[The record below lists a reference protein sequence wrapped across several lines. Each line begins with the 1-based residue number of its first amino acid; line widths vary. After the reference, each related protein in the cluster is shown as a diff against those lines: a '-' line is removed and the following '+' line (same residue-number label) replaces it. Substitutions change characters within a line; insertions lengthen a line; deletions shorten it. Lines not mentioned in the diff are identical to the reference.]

1 MNNNDF
7 LEALSR
13 ICNDPEF
20 DNKFNNKNR
29 KRKNKIKAEILCASA
44 KEYVISAIILIFCCI
59 MVVTIMSMSIKNGNT
74 EKSEKNEVV
83 DNHNI
88 LTKMILE
95 DDDINTLSPIDVDL
109 FMRGVP
115 QHQLPLT
122 TSSRYPQILSD
133 FNSRFKIECFK
144 KIEDRKMAV
153 IYKLELEDNNIF
165 AVVVFENTHDY
176 YTDNI
181 IIDSDAC
188 DFWLY
193 TGECY
198 FYSPELTI
206 LFNEKLEENSS
217 FKDFAKE
224 YSGIE
229 HVFTRYINPE
239 SGLIIW
245 TTKILTE
252 KGVQQI
258 IYGLKTTLKYTIG
271 NIEIGDSE
279 LIKVITIDGV

>member
-1 MNNNDF
+1 MTKPN
-7 LEALSR
+7 LLQ
-13 ICNDPEF
+13 
-20 DNKFNNKNR
+20 K
-29 KRKNKIKAEILCASA
+29 
-44 KEYVISAIILIFCCI
+44 
-59 MVVTIMSMSIKNGNT
+59 
-74 EKSEKNEVV
+74 KNEMEVFSSK
-83 DNHNI
+83 N
-88 LTKMILE
+88 MI
-95 DDDINTLSPIDVDL
+95 
-109 FMRGVP
+109 
-115 QHQLPLT
+115 
-122 TSSRYPQILSD
+122 
-133 FNSRFKIECFK
+133 K

-217 FKDFAKE
+217 FKDFAKK

-252 KGVQQI
+252 KGVQHWHA
-258 IYGLKTTLKYTIG
+258 GKYRRR
-271 NIEIGDSE
+271 
-279 LIKVITIDGV
+279 LRH